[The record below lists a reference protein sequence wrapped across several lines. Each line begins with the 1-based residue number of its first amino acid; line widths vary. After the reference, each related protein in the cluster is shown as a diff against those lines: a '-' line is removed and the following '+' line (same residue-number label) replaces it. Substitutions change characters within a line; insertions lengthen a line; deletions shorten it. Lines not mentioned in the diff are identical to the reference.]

1 MTELVLTDS
10 TNTIVVST
18 IEPTGSVVTTI
29 EEPTIIIAGVVG
41 PKGEPGTPGEST
53 IGGSSVSIS
62 NLASGDIL
70 LYSGSAWNNIPQ
82 ENLTDAG
89 NF

>member
-1 MTELVLTDS
+1 MTELVVTDS
-10 TNTIVVST
+10 KNTIVT
-18 IEPTGSVVTTI
+18 SVQ
-29 EEPTIIIAGVVG
+29 EPTIIVAGVIG

-53 IGGSSVSIS
+53 IGGSSVSIL

-70 LYSGSAWNNIPQ
+70 LYSGSDWINTPQ